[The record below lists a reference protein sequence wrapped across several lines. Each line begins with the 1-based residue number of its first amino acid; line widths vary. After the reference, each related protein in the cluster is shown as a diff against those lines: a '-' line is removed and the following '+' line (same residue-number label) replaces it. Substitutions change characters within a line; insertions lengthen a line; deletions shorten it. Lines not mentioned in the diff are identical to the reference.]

1 LNGFSVSAAWWI
13 ALAAVFSVGR
23 VQRTYGRAK
32 RAIDAVMGGVLI
44 CLGARLVLSR

>member
-44 CLGARLVLSR
+44 CLGVRLVLSR